1 MHENQQLPP
10 ESAKDLNDGYMDL
23 RRLFDDIC
31 ARANALRET
40 KNPAHRWHI
49 LDLESIAGH
58 LSRGLDK
65 FTSARG
71 RVASAPS
78 EGDGGGE
85 P

>member
-1 MHENQQLPP
+1 MPENHQLPQ
-10 ESAKDLNDGYMDL
+10 ESAKDLNDAYAEL

-40 KNPAHRWHI
+40 KNPAHTWHI

-65 FTSARG
+65 FASARG
-71 RVASAPS
+71 RVTSTPS
-78 EGDGGGE
+78 EGGGE